1 MAQSGLGIKL
11 KYGRAKRKKKKK
23 LKIKMMSNPLA
34 ETYDGNYIGIKI
46 QKEDRPNSKSC
57 LTLLQSLKK

>member
-1 MAQSGLGIKL
+1 MAAPKE
-11 KYGRAKRKKKKK
+11 KRKKK